1 MGMCVSLVGA
11 SEIFREI
18 DDFFMLGIVV
28 TTLVD
33 SAARDDFWRILWF
46 LDYSKA
52 SILGAKDR

>member
-33 SAARDDFWRILWF
+33 SARDDFWRILWC